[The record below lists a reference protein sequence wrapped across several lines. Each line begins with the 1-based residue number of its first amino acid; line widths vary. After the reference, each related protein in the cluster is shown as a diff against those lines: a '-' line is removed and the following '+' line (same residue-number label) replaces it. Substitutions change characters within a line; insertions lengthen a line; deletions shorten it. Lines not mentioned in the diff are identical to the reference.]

1 MFPLVSFPF
10 LLVYSANPR
19 LILARKVEL
28 IIVHPEESWS
38 AEGKRGQMVPIERK
52 VRRPCLRKRLK

>member
-19 LILARKVEL
+19 LILARKAEL
-28 IIVHPEESWS
+28 PFVHLENSDLLKRREGRIV
-38 AEGKRGQMVPIERK
+38 K
-52 VRRPCLRKRLK
+52 